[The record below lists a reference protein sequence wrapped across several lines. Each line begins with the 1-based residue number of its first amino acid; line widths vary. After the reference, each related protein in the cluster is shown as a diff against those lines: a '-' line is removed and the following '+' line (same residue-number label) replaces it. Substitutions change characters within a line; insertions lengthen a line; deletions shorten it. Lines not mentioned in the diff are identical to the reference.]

1 MQKYSNKLSFK
12 IGILIIATEV
22 LILSVLGFYN
32 SRKFIGEIENKIKK
46 QMEMPAKM
54 MTEGSLR
61 YEASQKKGTIEDI
74 IGETVE
80 NCLILGTDG
89 IVAYSSEPEYIDKPK
104 DSVQILNGFDSISK
118 EIVNPYF
125 KTIEKDGSLYYVN
138 ISSVRFQDGKCIGNL
153 FILAKAD
160 KIKQQKSQIILTF
173 LIGTIL
179 CLIISTII
187 ILYLFHRFIT
197 SKITE
202 LLTVLEKLKQGK
214 ISKKNGQKI
223 SSDEIGMLWDALNEV
238 NTNLTEIIK
247 RILNSAKKLAGS
259 SEQMKD
265 ISEEIADGA
274 NKQAASAEE
283 VSSSMEE
290 MIARIEQNADN
301 SKKTEN
307 ISFAAVA
314 SVKEIAS
321 ESELSLQYIKDI
333 SAKIS
338 MVNDIAFQTNLLA
351 LNAAVEAARAGD
363 QGKGF
368 SVVAAEVRRL
378 AERSKIVA
386 DEINERAINCV
397 QITERGHH
405 KMAKLIS
412 EIENTA
418 RLVQEITE
426 SSLEQKTGVLQINQ
440 AISELN
446 DIIQQY
452 NFSSEKLAS
461 DAKHLEDEAEE
472 LKNNIML
479 FSVEEA

>member
-1 MQKYSNKLSFK
+1 
-12 IGILIIATEV
+12 
-22 LILSVLGFYN
+22 
-32 SRKFIGEIENKIKK
+32 
-46 QMEMPAKM
+46 
-54 MTEGSLR
+54 
-61 YEASQKKGTIEDI
+61 
-74 IGETVE
+74 
-80 NCLILGTDG
+80 
-89 IVAYSSEPEYIDKPK
+89 
-104 DSVQILNGFDSISK
+104 
-118 EIVNPYF
+118 
-125 KTIEKDGSLYYVN
+125 
-138 ISSVRFQDGKCIGNL
+138 
-153 FILAKAD
+153 
-160 KIKQQKSQIILTF
+160 
-173 LIGTIL
+173 
-179 CLIISTII
+179 
-187 ILYLFHRFIT
+187 
-197 SKITE
+197 
-202 LLTVLEKLKQGK
+202 
-214 ISKKNGQKI
+214 
-223 SSDEIGMLWDALNEV
+223 MLWNELNEV

-321 ESELSLQYIKDI
+321 ESEMSLQYIKDI